1 MSGSPRG
8 PSDARSHYMFH
19 VADLYLVAP
28 ELSLTLVALAVM
40 VVDLFVKRRIVTA
53 TVALI
58 GLIIPLG
65 FTISQAFLVNTLVA
79 NHTLTSNHAFF
90 GTLIVDQYA
99 IFFDIIFLI
108 IPAVMIPASYS
119 YVGKYVKADGEFYML
134 MLLSMTGA
142 MFMASTGEL
151 ITIYISLELASMPLY
166 VMAGLL
172 RTGER
177 SAEAAV
183 KYVLLGA
190 MSSAILLYGFALLY
204 GLTGTTDL
212 AGIARSVGTGV
223 QNGNVLILIADVLIL
238 AGFGFKISAVP
249 FHMWA
254 PDIYEGSPTPATA
267 FFSVASKA
275 AGFAALIRVFMSGGL
290 GQVNLTSL
298 TVIIAII
305 AIATMTLGN
314 LVAAVQ
320 TNVKRLM
327 AYSSIAQAGY
337 ILVGFVASIAG
348 KHPDGDSAVLFFI
361 LVYVITNLGAF
372 SGIIALAN
380 ATGGEKIDDFKGL
393 AKRAPLLSAGTALCL
408 LSLAGIPPMAGFI
421 SKVFIFTAA
430 WGQSQSLLA
439 QGNSLLSG
447 WLIALVVI
455 GLLNSVISMVYY
467 GRIVK
472 AMYFDAPPKPD
483 HLTTP
488 IGLSSSIALTT
499 AALIVI
505 TFAASLILSLA
516 NPAAT
521 SLLTF
526 FK

>member
-1 MSGSPRG
+1 
-8 PSDARSHYMFH
+8 MFH
-19 VADLYLVAP
+19 LSDLYLLAP
-28 ELSLTLVALAVM
+28 EASMAILALTVM
-40 VVDLFVKRRIVTA
+40 MVDLFIKRRFITVT
-53 TVALI
+53 VGLV
-58 GLIIPLG
+58 GLIVPLAFSIAQAVTPG
-65 FTISQAFLVNTLVA
+65 FLATPHYAFSGMLVIDPYAV
-79 NHTLTSNHAFF
+79 FF
-90 GTLIVDQYA
+90 EIVFIMIA
-99 IFFDIIFLI
+99 
-108 IPAVMIPASYS
+108 AVMLLASYS
-119 YVGKYVKADGEFYML
+119 YVGKYVKADGEFYTL
-134 MLLSMTGA
+134 MLFSTTGA
-142 MFMASTGEL
+142 MFMASTNEL
-151 ITIYISLELASMPLY
+151 ITIYISLELTSIPLY
-166 VMAGLL
+166 IMAGLL

-254 PDIYEGSPTPATA
+254 PDIYEGSPTAATA

-298 TVIIAII
+298 TIVIAII
-305 AIATMTLGN
+305 AISTMTLGN

-337 ILVGFVASIAG
+337 ILVGFVASISG
-348 KHPDGDSAVLFFI
+348 KNTGGDSAVLFFI

-380 ATGGEKIDDFKGL
+380 ATGGERIEDFKGL
-393 AKRAPLLSAGTALCL
+393 ARRAPLLSAGTALCM

-430 WGQSQSLLA
+430 WGE
-439 QGNSLLSG
+439 GLS
-447 WLIALVVI
+447 WLVVI
-455 GLLNSVISMVYY
+455 ALLNTAVSLVYY

-472 AMYFDAPPKPD
+472 AMYFDAPAKED

-499 AALIVI
+499 AALVVI
-505 TFAASLILSLA
+505 TFAATLVLQLTG
-516 NPAAT
+516 PAAN
-521 SLLTF
+521 LLAF
-526 FK
+526 LVK

>member
-1 MSGSPRG
+1 
-8 PSDARSHYMFH
+8 MFH
-19 VADLYLVAP
+19 ISDLYLLAP
-28 ELSLTLVALAVM
+28 EATMAILALVVM
-40 VVDLFVKRRIVTA
+40 MVDLFIKRRFVTV
-53 TVALI
+53 TVGLV
-58 GLIIPLG
+58 GLIVPLG
-65 FTISQAFLVNTLVA
+65 FAIAQAVTPDFLAKPHYAFSGMLVIDPYA
-79 NHTLTSNHAFF
+79 VFF
-90 GTLIVDQYA
+90 EIV
-99 IFFDIIFLI
+99 FIII
-108 IPAVMIPASYS
+108 AAVMLLASYS
-119 YVGKYVKADGEFYML
+119 YVGKYVKADGEFYTL
-134 MLLSMTGA
+134 MLFSTTGA
-142 MFMASTGEL
+142 MFMASTNEL
-151 ITIYISLELASMPLY
+151 ITIYISLELTSIPLY

-212 AGIARSVGTGV
+212 AGIARSVGTGL
-223 QNGNVLILIADVLIL
+223 QNGNVMILIADVLIL

-254 PDIYEGSPTPATA
+254 PDIYEGAPTSSTA

-275 AGFAALIRVFMSGGL
+275 AGFAALIRVFTSGGL

-320 TNVKRLM
+320 SNIKRMM

-348 KHPDGDSAVLFFI
+348 KHPDGNSAVLFFI

-380 ATGGEKIDDFKGL
+380 ATGGEKIEDFRGL
-393 AKRAPLLSAGTALCL
+393 ARRAPLLSAGTALCM
-408 LSLAGIPPMAGFI
+408 LSLAGIPPMAGFV

-430 WGQSQSLLA
+430 WGE
-439 QGNSLLSG
+439 GLS
-447 WLIALVVI
+447 WLVIIAL
-455 GLLNSVISMVYY
+455 LNTAVSLVYY

-472 AMYFDAPPKPD
+472 AMYFDAPAKED

-499 AALIVI
+499 AALVVI
-505 TFAASLILSLA
+505 TFAASLVLELTG
-516 NPAAT
+516 PAAN
-521 SLLTF
+521 LLAF
-526 FK
+526 LVK

>member
-1 MSGSPRG
+1 
-8 PSDARSHYMFH
+8 MFH
-19 VADLYLVAP
+19 VSDLYLVSP
-28 ELSLTLVALAVM
+28 QLSMVIVALTVLL
-40 VVDLFVKRRIVTA
+40 VDLFVKRRILTV
-53 TVALI
+53 TVAFV

-65 FTISQAFLVNTLVA
+65 FVISQAFLVNTLVA

-90 GTLIVDQYA
+90 GMFIVDQYS
-99 IFFDIIFLI
+99 IYFDIVFLI
-108 IPAVMIPASYS
+108 IGAVMIPASYS
-119 YVGKYVKADGEFYML
+119 YVSKYVKADGEFYML
-134 MLLSMTGA
+134 MLLALTGSMFLG
-142 MFMASTGEL
+142 STAEL
-151 ITIYISLELASMPLY
+151 ISIYISLELATMPLY

-212 AGIARSVGTGV
+212 IAIANSINAGV
-223 QNGNVLILIADVLIL
+223 QNGNVLVLIASVLIL

-254 PDIYEGSPTPATA
+254 PDIYEGSPTPSTA

-275 AGFAALIRVFMSGGL
+275 AGLAGLMRVFIFGGL
-290 GQVNLTSL
+290 GQVNLTAL
-298 TVIIAII
+298 TIIVSIVAVL
-305 AIATMTLGN
+305 TMTLGN
-314 LVAAVQ
+314 LAAAVQ
-320 TNVKRLM
+320 SNVKRMM

-337 ILVGFVASIAG
+337 ILVGFVASISG
-348 KHPDGDSAVLFFI
+348 KNADGTAAVLFYI

-380 ATGGEKIDDFKGL
+380 ATGGEKIEDFRGL

-408 LSLAGIPPMAGFI
+408 LSLAGIPPLAGFV

-430 WGQSQSLLA
+430 WGQGFA
-439 QGNSLLSG
+439 
-447 WLIALVVI
+447 WLVVI
-455 GLLNSVISMVYY
+455 ALINTVISLVYY
-467 GRIVK
+467 GRVVK
-472 AMYFDAPPKPD
+472 AMYFDAPLKED
-483 HLTTP
+483 HLSTP

-499 AALIVI
+499 TALIVI
-505 TFAASLILSLA
+505 TLAAQAILLLA
-516 NPAAT
+516 NPAAN
-521 SLLTF
+521 SLLAF
-526 FK
+526 LPGK

>member
-1 MSGSPRG
+1 
-8 PSDARSHYMFH
+8 MFH
-19 VADLYLVAP
+19 ISDLYLLAP
-28 ELSLTLVALAVM
+28 EASMAMLALAVM
-40 VVDLFVKRRIVTA
+40 MVDLFVKRRIVTV
-53 TVALI
+53 TVGLV
-58 GLIIPLG
+58 GLIVPLG
-65 FTISQAFLVNTLVA
+65 FAIAQAVTPGFLATPQRAFSGMLVIDPYA
-79 NHTLTSNHAFF
+79 VFF
-90 GTLIVDQYA
+90 EIVFILIV
-99 IFFDIIFLI
+99 
-108 IPAVMIPASYS
+108 AVMLLASYS
-119 YVGKYVKADGEFYML
+119 YVGKYVKADGEFYTL
-134 MLLSMTGA
+134 MLFSATGA
-142 MFMASTGEL
+142 MFMASTNEL
-151 ITIYISLELASMPLY
+151 ITIYISLELTSIPLY
-166 VMAGLL
+166 IMAGLL

-212 AGIARSVGTGV
+212 AGIARSVGAGV
-223 QNGNVLILIADVLIL
+223 QNGNVMILIADVLIL

-254 PDIYEGSPTPATA
+254 PDIYEGSPTPSTA

-298 TVIIAII
+298 TIIIAII

-320 TNVKRLM
+320 TNIKRLM

-337 ILVGFVASIAG
+337 ILVGFLASIAG

-380 ATGGEKIDDFKGL
+380 ATGGEKIEDFKGL
-393 AKRAPLLSAGTALCL
+393 AKRAPLLSAGTALCM
-408 LSLAGIPPMAGFI
+408 LSLAGIPPMAGFV

-430 WGQSQSLLA
+430 WGE
-439 QGNSLLSG
+439 GLS
-447 WLIALVVI
+447 WLVVI
-455 GLLNSVISMVYY
+455 ALLNTAVSLVYY

-472 AMYFDAPPKPD
+472 AMYFDAPLKED

-499 AALIVI
+499 AALVVI
-505 TFAASLILSLA
+505 TFAASLVLELTG
-516 NPAAT
+516 PAAN
-521 SLLTF
+521 LLAF
-526 FK
+526 LVK